1 MSRRLGIA
9 IVFALTVLCAVA
21 PCVRAQ
27 TLGATSSGQIDPG
40 TLSVPPS
47 QMGTRGT
54 QDAMRPQG
62 IGFCQAQCNQNDWQC
77 LLDCLRPAGGPATG
91 PGDPPDGPQVNCG
104 PCLNSQQRCWIPG
117 AGARYFPCHQSSCR
131 TPACR

>member
-9 IVFALTVLCAVA
+9 IVFAITVLCAVA

-54 QDAMRPQG
+54 QYAMRPQG
-62 IGFCQAQCNQNDWQC
+62 IGFCQAQCQQNDWQC
-77 LLDCLRPAGGPATG
+77 LFDCLNPAGEAPTSPA
-91 PGDPPDGPQVNCG
+91 DPPQGPQVHCG
-104 PCLNSQQRCWIPG
+104 PCRHGRMYCGVPG
-117 AGARYFPCHQSSCR
+117 YGFSYVPCDCQ